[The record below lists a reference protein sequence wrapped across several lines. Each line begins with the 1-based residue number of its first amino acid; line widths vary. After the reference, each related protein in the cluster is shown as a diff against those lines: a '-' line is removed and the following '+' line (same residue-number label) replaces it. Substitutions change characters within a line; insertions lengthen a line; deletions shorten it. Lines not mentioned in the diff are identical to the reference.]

1 MSIAE
6 IKAEIEKLT
15 PEQKKELHEALEAA
29 TSPPEKAAVISDYL
43 GSLRGTVIFH
53 PGWDEDE
60 PLEDW
65 EVLRGDDSSP

>member
-65 EVLRGDDSSP
+65 EVLRDDDSSP

>member
-15 PEQKKELHEALEAA
+15 PDQRKELRDALEAV
-29 TSPPEKAAVISDYL
+29 TCPQEQAAVISNYL
-43 GSLRGTVIFH
+43 GGLRGTVIFH

-65 EVLRGDDSSP
+65 EVLRDDDASS